1 MKKIKSNQKIA
12 TIEFC
17 YKSAAIPN
25 VIPAIPI
32 LLNKLPEDFE
42 IEILRH
48 VPAGKS
54 KLAQLFSVLERF
66 SRITR
71 TFLSNYSSEY
81 SASVLLFQQN
91 RET

>member
-25 VIPAIPI
+25 VSTYTSEQA
-32 LLNKLPEDFE
+32 NRRFWNWNF
-42 IEILRH
+42 
-48 VPAGKS
+48 ATCAS
-54 KLAQLFSVLERF
+54 WSVLERF
-66 SRITR
+66 SRITQ
-71 TFLSNYSSEY
+71 TFQSNYSSEY

>member
-1 MKKIKSNQKIA
+1 MNFA
-12 TIEFC
+12 TNRQP
-17 YKSAAIPN
+17 YPMLVS
-25 VIPAIPI
+25 I

-54 KLAQLFSVLERF
+54 KLAQSFSVLERF

-71 TFLSNYSSEY
+71 TFQSNYSSEY